1 MLVDVV
7 NLPVTACVDASS
19 WKSWTTCVTRQILS
33 HTISSDKD
41 TSKKQNWEK
50 SMRGKKSRYQ
60 RFVSTT
66 CKTIP
71 FQVVVSAVH
80 LTFIWTKSGAM
91 DSHWFVLPSF
101 FFLFVFLPCLCC
113 HRLLT
118 AMSLKAM
125 TDGSTLA
132 NYRSPFLD
140 NVLQHANGRNIDPSR
155 SKADKSVCTFEH
167 FSPGSSEQEGNRHRM
182 DIKLHWGG
190 DLGKASL
197 SHCFLW
203 FSVLVERSSKYLRLE
218 TDGKLTDLVLQD
230 YPEC

>member
-1 MLVDVV
+1 MWAPPAKPFPFRWLSLQCTSLSFEPNQVQ
-7 NLPVTACVDASS
+7 
-19 WKSWTTCVTRQILS
+19 WTHIDLCSL
-33 HTISSDKD
+33 H
-41 TSKKQNWEK
+41 
-50 SMRGKKSRYQ
+50 
-60 RFVSTT
+60 
-66 CKTIP
+66 
-71 FQVVVSAVH
+71 
-80 LTFIWTKSGAM
+80 
-91 DSHWFVLPSF
+91 F